1 MALYLI
7 SYDLI
12 GKSYDQYEVLINE
25 LRRLGAQKVLLSQW
39 VWRSSDSAAVIRDHL
54 RKFDLHP
61 DDRIIVNEIGADWAS
76 WNAMIDIN
84 KV

>member
-12 GKSYDQYEVLINE
+12 GKSYDQYEDLINE

-39 VWRSSDSAAVIRDHL
+39 AWRSSDTAVAIRDHL
-54 RKFDLHP
+54 RKFMHP
-61 DDRIIVNEIGADWAS
+61 NDRILVNEIGATWAS
-76 WNAMIDIN
+76 WNILIDLN